1 MSRDNTSKLPLP
13 EPPDALTEAVARLI
27 EPRVWETW
35 DRRAEHKGWGPAER
49 RLELALALDRPLST
63 MAASVEQARQ
73 IIVRVRAD
81 QEGQLGLPGW
91 RCVNCKRVYECGQEP
106 GRCECGA
113 SSWAHIDGTPE
124 AIRTLHI
131 VFDGPPGHES
141 GRFIECETPDGQS
154 VSIGEWHERAD
165 GWWELRVPLSPAEPV
180 LVLGVED
187 ETATPV
193 GRFERCPICLKA
205 NPCDRHSLAVQ
216 IRALDDPEYL
226 EQVAERPAA
235 GATLNKSERLTLEWI
250 SQAESSALGECK
262 GPALDR
268 LVQLGLVEIGEPDP
282 RGDDWRR
289 VRAILP
295 EAKRVSDIEGHGA

>member
-13 EPPDALTEAVARLI
+13 EPPDPLTEAVARLV

-113 SSWAHIDGTPE
+113 TSWAHIDGTP
-124 AIRTLHI
+124 L
-131 VFDGPPGHES
+131 
-141 GRFIECETPDGQS
+141 
-154 VSIGEWHERAD
+154 
-165 GWWELRVPLSPAEPV
+165 PV

-187 ETATPV
+187 EAAPAGPGLMGKCPV
-193 GRFERCPICLKA
+193 CLTA
-205 NPCDRHSLAVQ
+205 NPCARHSYADQ

-226 EQVAERPAA
+226 AQ
-235 GATLNKSERLTLEWI
+235 
-250 SQAESSALGECK
+250 
-262 GPALDR
+262 
-268 LVQLGLVEIGEPDP
+268 LVERQTTG
-282 RGDDWRR
+282 
-289 VRAILP
+289 
-295 EAKRVSDIEGHGA
+295 RVSDIEGHGA